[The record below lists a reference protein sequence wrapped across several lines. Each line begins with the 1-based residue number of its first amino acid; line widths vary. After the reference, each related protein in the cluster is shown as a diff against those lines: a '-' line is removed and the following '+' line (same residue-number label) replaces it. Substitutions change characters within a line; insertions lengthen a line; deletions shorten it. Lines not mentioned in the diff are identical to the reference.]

1 MKKLISTFAVCFAM
15 AASFASCGSK
25 DSSSSESKKEGIVGK
40 WNITDESLSEM
51 IGNHEELKATS
62 GTMEFKDNNKMILKG
77 KIDYSELTSLKDDKF
92 FLQGHELEIVD
103 FTGTELSVGKGEK
116 VLLTFT
122 REEKSDDMYGTYD
135 FPMDEDDNE
144 ESDDKSEINMDTCT
158 ITFEKDGKSFM
169 NVSGSTDYI
178 YDEEKKELKSSEDDD
193 KPSKVEIDGDKM
205 TITDSEGKVETLTR
219 AD

>member
-1 MKKLISTFAVCFAM
+1 MRKIIPTFAVCFAM
-15 AASFASCGSK
+15 AASFVSCGSK
-25 DSSSSESKKEGIVGK
+25 DSSSSESKKKGIEGK
-40 WNITDESLSEM
+40 WNISDESLSEM
-51 IGNHEELKATS
+51 IGNHEELKAVS

-77 KIDYSELTSLKDDKF
+77 KVDYSELASLKDDKF
-92 FLQGHELEIVD
+92 FLQGHELDIVD
-103 FTGTELSVGKGEK
+103 FTGTELSVGKGEN

-135 FPMDEDDNE
+135 FPMDEDDYE
-144 ESDDKSEINMDTCT
+144 EADDKSEIKIESYT

-169 NVSGSTDYI
+169 NVSGSSDYI

-205 TITDSEGKVETLTR
+205 TITDSEGKAETLTR